1 MKRLIK
7 YTLISLVAFLMVSC
21 SEDSLSSTSMIKDPQ
36 VELNDFDKWIL
47 KRYTD
52 VYNIDFKYRME
63 DIESD
68 MNYNL
73 VPSEYNKSIIMSN
86 MVKYLC
92 LEAYDQAT
100 GGTEFIRGYFP
111 KILVLIGSPAYRNN
125 GTMVLGTAE
134 GGRKIT
140 LYNINLM
147 NMNDIEQ
154 LNDWYFRTIHH
165 EFAHILHQTK
175 PYTTDFKEIS
185 AANYVTDSWK
195 DKTDLQALQEGF
207 ISRYASSAVD
217 EDFVEVFSF
226 FITSTPEVW
235 NGFITAAGSNGG
247 PIIETKLSIVSS
259 YLRESWEI
267 EITELR
273 DIITDRVDKLDE
285 QDLTS
290 LD

>member
-235 NGFITAAGSNGG
+235 NGFITDAGSTGG